1 MDKKKAKIIIN
12 NLLIF
17 FLQVIF
23 SKINLFGFLSP
34 FGLSFAFVRLY
45 FGANIIVVSIE
56 YLISKIPFLFS
67 IQGLLVTIYQIVI
80 ISLYYFA
87 KEFLKTIKPIVLLFV
102 MAILS
107 SALELYFNSSS
118 LINIFEYIISLAFL
132 VIFILFFC
140 KFFKEYKSKIIFSK
154 LSRIDY
160 IIFAIFCLLL
170 SLGIFSYTYN
180 VKFLELFILS
190 LILLVMSRVFP
201 PDKYFIFSSIMALG
215 LVIVSSDY
223 FYLLYAVITSIL
235 LAGFKEFN
243 RWVFGLIAL
252 LINTVLV
259 LFFRLFDAYIIVSL
273 ALSIILSVVIPEKF
287 IQSLQMLFEFDA
299 FEMIYR
305 QIDSQK
311 ISEIKNKL
319 ILMSNTLFSMQKN
332 FKLLMVGKIN
342 HESASVELSGDVILK
357 CCSDCE
363 NYKYCYFGN
372 INKKAMFD
380 GLMFKAITNGS
391 VNENDLTNGMQAYCS
406 KNNIVIS
413 EINQTAKL
421 FLSYESAMKTQDES
435 KLIISSELQNFGEI
449 FLNFSKIIDR
459 NIKPDKKLSK
469 ILKDKLIGL
478 YIDAK
483 EVLILE
489 NSSGIVSVSV
499 IAPNEELLKKEL
511 INSISKITKIKFNL
525 KSIEHTAYSGLSLA
539 VFEPITKLKINFFVS
554 NKAKEKRSGDNVL
567 MTKLSDSRY
576 FVAIADGMGHGEKA
590 NKISNMVLSL
600 IKSMFEV
607 GLDDELIIQ
616 SVNKLLIPA
625 GLDNFT
631 TLDACVVDL
640 ESEMCTFIKL
650 GSSVSVIKHK
660 ATSEL
665 AVCESLPIGI
675 VQNIKPTI
683 IKKNIQ
689 AGDIIFLASDGV
701 VDSFPTVENYKCF
714 INDAKIYDTQ
724 KFLDDVIFDAENM
737 GKHPDDMTIVA
748 INLLKNY

>member
-45 FGANIIVVSIE
+45 FGSNIIVVSTE
-56 YLISKIPFLFS
+56 YLISKIPFLFTL
-67 IQGLLVTIYQIVI
+67 QGLLVTIYQIVI

-87 KEFLKTIKPIVLLFV
+87 KEFFKSIKPMVLLFI
-102 MAILS
+102 MATLS

-118 LINIFEYIISLAFL
+118 LYNIFKYIISLAFL
-132 VIFILFFC
+132 IIFILFFC
-140 KFFKEYKSKIIFSK
+140 KFFKEYKNKIIFSK

-170 SLGIFSYTYN
+170 SLGIFSYTYS
-180 VKFLELFILS
+180 VRFLELFILS
-190 LILLVMSRVFP
+190 LFLLIMSRVFP

-273 ALSIILSVVIPEKF
+273 ILSIILSVVIPEKF

-406 KNNIVIS
+406 KNSIVIS